1 MEIKHKIFLHGK
13 LAAKYG
19 RTFELCVKSAREAAK
34 LLAVNFPEFSK
45 DFCRGAYKV
54 YLGKIKNGLTFDNE
68 SLDLSLGEKQRE
80 IHFVPVL
87 SGAKSGG
94 LGKVLLGA
102 VIIAGAV
109 IAAPFTGGTSITA
122 GLSGFTFGTGG
133 AFAAGLG
140 LTVALSGIASSLYK
154 VEPMQSFERP
164 DERPSTFMSAP
175 VNMTKQGGCIPAI
188 YGEVYCGSVLINA
201 GLEVVKVVM

>member
-1 MEIKHKIFLHGK
+1 MEAKHRIYLHGA
-13 LAAKYG
+13 LEKYG
-19 RTFELCVKSAREAAK
+19 KKFELCVKSAREAVK

-45 DFCRGAYKV
+45 EFCQGSYKV
-54 YLGKIKNGLTFDNE
+54 YLGRIKDNLTFDYE
-68 SLDLSLGEKQRE
+68 SLDLFLGDKTKE

-102 VIIAGAV
+102 VIMVGAV

-122 GLSGFTFGTGG
+122 GLSAFTFGTGG
-133 AFAAGLG
+133 AFVAGLG
-140 LTVALSGIASSLYK
+140 LSILLSGVASSLYK
-154 VEPMQSFERP
+154 VEPAKSFEKA
-164 DERPSTFMSAP
+164 DERPSTFMNAP
-175 VNMTKQGGCIPAI
+175 VNMTKQGGCLPAV
-188 YGEVYCGSVLINA
+188 YGEVFCGSVLINA